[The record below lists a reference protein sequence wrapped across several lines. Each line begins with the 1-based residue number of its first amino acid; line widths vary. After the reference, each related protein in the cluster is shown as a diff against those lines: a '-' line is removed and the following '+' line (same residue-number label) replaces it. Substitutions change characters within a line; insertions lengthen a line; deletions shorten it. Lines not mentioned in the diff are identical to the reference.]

1 MKVKNAINSEECND
15 LRNLIGQVNAVVG
28 RINRI
33 SEDEDE
39 LHKAAGLLTAA
50 QKILCKKFGEA
61 LNQTLLCAQDIEAD
75 EKQPITFLS
84 RGKDVS
90 AYDEAPQTDTTEV
103 ADGTTNEP

>member
-33 SEDEDE
+33 AEDEDE

-61 LNQTLLCAQDIEAD
+61 LNQKLLCAQDIEAD

-84 RGKDVS
+84 RTK
-90 AYDEAPQTDTTEV
+90 EV
-103 ADGTTNEP
+103 TNEDGTTETIQNAI